1 MSDLWNFLYMK
12 CLFYEMSYELMS
24 DLWNFLFMKCF
35 FYEMSY
41 LWNVRLWN
49 MSLYEMSYLWHVLSR
64 TCPIYEK
71 SYLWNVT
78 MPWVGHTITKSCND
92 NPLNRSDYMKLDF
105 LFLTSPRWEQENCEA
120 RRKCRLWMLSLRQH

>member
-1 MSDLWNFLYMK
+1 MK
-12 CLFYEMSYELMS
+12 CLFYEISS
-24 DLWNFLFMKCF
+24 LWNVLWIKCQIYEISYIWNVFSMKCPI
-35 FYEMSY
+35 YEMSY

-49 MSLYEMSYLWHVLSR
+49 VFIWNVLSM
-64 TCPIYEK
+64 TCPIYDMA
-71 SYLWNVT
+71 YLWNVT